1 MTTNNDT
8 REREMGFV
16 GKIAV
21 VTGGASGI
29 GRATVLELARAGA
42 QVICADIDVARGEAL
57 VAEAL
62 HADLPISFEPI
73 DLTDSVS
80 VRRCAVAVMTRHPKV
95 DILVN
100 AAGFSAIHPFTETP
114 PDYLDK
120 VIAGNLT
127 GTLHLTQALLPALIA
142 AGSAR
147 IVNVASD
154 AGRVGS
160 SGETAY
166 AAAKGGMIAFTK
178 SLAREVARYTIGVN
192 CVCPGPTDTPL
203 LGTRSDKLRDA
214 FAKAIPFRRFG
225 KPEEIADAI
234 AYFAGPKSSYV
245 TGQVLSVSG
254 GLTFAG

>member
-1 MTTNNDT
+1 MEFT
-8 REREMGFV
+8 
-16 GKIAV
+16 GKTAL

-29 GRATVLELARAGA
+29 GKATVLQLAGA
-42 QVICADIDVARGEAL
+42 GARVICADINEAAGQALADDARRSNFAIEY
-57 VAEAL
+57 
-62 HADLPISFEPI
+62 EPV
-73 DLTDSVS
+73 DLTDSAS
-80 VRRCAVAVMTRHPKV
+80 VRRCAAAVTARHPKI

-100 AAGFSAIHPFTETP
+100 AAGFSVFYPFLETP

-127 GTLHLTQALLPALIA
+127 GSLHLTQALLPALIA
-142 AGSAR
+142 AGNAR

-160 SGETAY
+160 TGETAY

-178 SLAREVARYTIGVN
+178 SLAREMARHGICVN

-203 LGTRSDKLRDA
+203 LDTRPEKLKDA
-214 FAKAIPFRRFG
+214 FVKAIAFRRLG
-225 KPEEIADAI
+225 KPDEIADAI
-234 AYFAGPKSSYV
+234 TYFAGPKSSYV
-245 TGQVLSVSG
+245 TAQILSVSG